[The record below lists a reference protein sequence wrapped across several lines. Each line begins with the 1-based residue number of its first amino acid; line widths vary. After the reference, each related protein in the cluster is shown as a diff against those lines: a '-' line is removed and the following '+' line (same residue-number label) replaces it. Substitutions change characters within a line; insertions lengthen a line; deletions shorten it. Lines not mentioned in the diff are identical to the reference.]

1 MLAVGRAAAEKGT
14 ALVLFVDELQYVPE
28 EQLAALIMALHAAN
42 QAQVPVTMVAA
53 GLPQLLGQ
61 TGRAKSYAERLF
73 EFIAMDRLDK
83 PAATAALCIPAEKE
97 GVAFEPQAIADREG
111 NDL

>member
-1 MLAVGRAAAEKGT
+1 MLAVGRAATERGT
-14 ALVLFVDELQYVPE
+14 ALVLFVDELQYVRE

-61 TGRAKSYAERLF
+61 TGGDSSLMY
-73 EFIAMDRLDK
+73 
-83 PAATAALCIPAEKE
+83 PC
-97 GVAFEPQAIADREG
+97 REG
-111 NDL
+111 GSRVRASGHC